1 MANDKNT
8 KKESPV
14 VNIDGEEYKIENMS
28 NDQKIMLS
36 HIQDLTRKI
45 ETTQFNLQQMQVG
58 KDSFVKLSYKLS
70 IRIPYNFLI
79 K

>member
-58 KDSFVKLSYKLS
+58 KDSFVKLLKDELTKDE
-70 IRIPYNFLI
+70 NTD

>member
-58 KDSFVKLSYKLS
+58 KDSFVKLLKDELTK
-70 IRIPYNFLI
+70 NED
-79 K
+79 KDK

>member
-28 NDQKIMLS
+28 NDQKVILS

-58 KDSFVKLSYKLS
+58 KDSFVKLLKDELT
-70 IRIPYNFLI
+70 
-79 K
+79 KDEDKDK

>member
-58 KDSFVKLSYKLS
+58 KDSFVKLLKDELT
-70 IRIPYNFLI
+70 
-79 K
+79 KDEDKDK